1 MAPQQLLKNAAVE
14 ADWDAFVRGA
24 RPDVKQKRGL
34 THEKLN
40 GGNNKL
46 HLQLSDTFMF
56 SQEETTKMYS
66 FKNSALNLDEKQQ
79 WSILPSMEVNFNTA
93 NKRVTKLSFSLC
105 ADDFA
110 VHATV
115 FA

>member
-1 MAPQQLLKNAAVE
+1 
-14 ADWDAFVRGA
+14 
-24 RPDVKQKRGL
+24 
-34 THEKLN
+34 
-40 GGNNKL
+40 
-46 HLQLSDTFMF
+46 
-56 SQEETTKMYS
+56 MYS
-66 FKNSALNLDEKQQ
+66 FKNFALNLDDKQQ

-115 FA
+115 FT